1 MAFPEAMNYDFLLGD
16 PFFRDSLLQSAQLLV
31 PQKTCLPVHIR
42 SFNIYPTDSE
52 ISASILATAR
62 IDRAEQG
69 RIENTVIAV
78 DQKGRV
84 KERLD
89 GYGLQI
95 LKHNEDQ
102 PAASDLVSPDKR
114 DNHFAS
120 KTLNQ
125 LCQTLKVKAPAVILK
140 YLPGIHDLSR
150 EKRHELEL
158 PILREAVRQALE
170 DHTDPPNNYSI
181 QWLESGKPVLTGS
194 LENNLDISLS
204 HDDRLC
210 ICTVGTR
217 PQGCDIATITHQ
229 SRQDWITLLGRGSD
243 NIFDTLQS
251 ENDSLDRA
259 GTRVWAA
266 REALRKAGGES
277 RNSLEIIHREGD
289 VVIFQNSTSKIPF
302 SILTLLLKLTWGPE
316 RILAVVVQKDHES
329 ITQSLTDSSTDYKDY
344 EDLFDTNHFEI
355 IDNGPQGQGIFIYR
369 LPLGFRPN
377 SQLSRTVYFSN
388 YFFWV
393 GEIREASMWP
403 VLREVSRQFATGKY
417 GIVTNNSYIKILG
430 EATAQDQI
438 EICLWASGNGGPANS
453 TMDLTFDFRKI
464 LAGGGYERLAW
475 CEQQVTWVRILEHG
489 VVKPEPYPDYYWHLM
504 KDMLPRYEAPN
515 LPQSL
520 PEPLA
525 NLRQAVGD
533 EEQYRSLAAPSILP
547 ILHEQIIETSLDNAN
562 LVGNIY
568 FANYY
573 AWMGQTRD
581 RYFYQLIPDYY
592 RGTGKK
598 GELLCLECRID
609 HLREAMPFDRIVVTM
624 ALKGLNTFSATF
636 YFEYFRQEP
645 DGKRLKLAVGEHRA
659 IWVKRD
665 DQGQP
670 IPAPF
675 PQPVLNNF
683 RPVITTN

>member
-1 MAFPEAMNYDFLLGD
+1 M
-16 PFFRDSLLQSAQLLV
+16 
-31 PQKTCLPVHIR
+31 
-42 SFNIYPTDSE
+42 
-52 ISASILATAR
+52 
-62 IDRAEQG
+62 
-69 RIENTVIAV
+69 
-78 DQKGRV
+78 
-84 KERLD
+84 
-89 GYGLQI
+89 
-95 LKHNEDQ
+95 
-102 PAASDLVSPDKR
+102 
-114 DNHFAS
+114 S
-120 KTLNQ
+120 K
-125 LCQTLKVKAPAVILK
+125 
-140 YLPGIHDLSR
+140 
-150 EKRHELEL
+150 EKRHELQL
-158 PILREAVRQALE
+158 PILREAARRALE
-170 DHTDPPNNYSI
+170 DIPDPSSNYNI
-181 QWLESGKPVLTGS
+181 QWLESGKPVLTG
-194 LENNLDISLS
+194 LVNKDIDISLS

-210 ICTVGTR
+210 ISTAGIG
-217 PQGCDIATITHQ
+217 PQGCDIAPVAQH
-229 SRQDWITLLGRGSD
+229 SRKEWNALLGPEGED
-243 NIFDTLQS
+243 ILNTLQS
-251 ENDSLDRA
+251 ENDSLNRA

-266 REALRKAGGES
+266 KEALRKAGGES
-277 RNSLEIIHREGD
+277 RNSLKIIHREGD
-289 VVIFQNSTSKIPF
+289 VVIFQNPTSKIPF

-329 ITQSLTDSSTDYKDY
+329 FAQSLTDSSTDYKGY
-344 EDLFDTNHFEI
+344 ADLFDTNHFEI

-369 LPLGFRPN
+369 FPLGFRPN

-417 GIVTNNSYIKILG
+417 GTVTNNSYVKILG

-464 LAGGGYERLAW
+464 LADGRYERLAW

-515 LPQSL
+515 LPQPL
-520 PEPLA
+520 PESLA
-525 NLRQAVGD
+525 KLKHSEGN
-533 EEQYRSLAAPSILP
+533 EEQFRAPMGPVILP
-547 ILHEQIIETSLDNAN
+547 SLHEQLIETSLDSSN

-581 RYFYQLIPDYY
+581 HYFFNLIPDYF
-592 RGTGKK
+592 RGTGEK
-598 GELLCLECRID
+598 GELICLECRVD

-624 ALKGLNTFSATF
+624 ALKVLNTFSATF
-636 YFEYFRQEP
+636 YFEYFRLEP
-645 DGKRLKLAVGEHRA
+645 DGARIKLAVGEHLA
-659 IWVKRD
+659 VWVKRD

-675 PQPVLNNF
+675 PQAVLDDYQHVMTAN
-683 RPVITTN
+683 